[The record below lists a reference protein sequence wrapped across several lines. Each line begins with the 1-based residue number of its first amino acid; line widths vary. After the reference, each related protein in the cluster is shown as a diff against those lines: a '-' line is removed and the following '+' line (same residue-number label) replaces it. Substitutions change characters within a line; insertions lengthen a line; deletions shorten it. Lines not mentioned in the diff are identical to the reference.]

1 MAKFGFDTSQI
12 RLALVTA
19 EHLEEHPEIADTPL
33 DFALRYAELGWYVL
47 PVRRDKKPLD
57 GYGLT
62 SATKD
67 PAVIRK
73 IWTTHPQAGIAVAC
87 ERSGLVVL
95 DVDPRN
101 GGQDTLTQLE
111 ARLGVLYSSV
121 TALTQGGGEH
131 RVFKAQPGMTYP
143 GTLGEGLDIKY
154 KGYILV
160 EPSSGPSG
168 VYKWQEGRN
177 PIEGHIP
184 TDAPPVFNGQA
195 EASKY
200 TLGKQTGSIVVA
212 PQVYED
218 LKAALKVVS
227 PEEDY
232 NTWFAVLL
240 ALRRLSNRELA
251 YEIAREWSTR
261 STRPGH
267 TAEVFEYK
275 WAHDLDEPGSSTYLS
290 IFRMA
295 DERDPSKSW
304 RNGIPQVP
312 LTTPTADAAHPL
324 SLTRSKGSGA
334 SSVTLFEYL
343 YDDFMS
349 TGVNVIA
356 GAPGVGKTTLV
367 IPMALVAAHLCP
379 HDHPMKPTVRRNVI
393 IITESVVQVQRVIY
407 SLAQWGFT
415 GMGGADFEARV
426 RVIPAH
432 RLDPA
437 VVAQVAGEYAEWTV
451 DNAMACGGVFK
462 ARPVVVLDTA
472 NAVLELE
479 NENDNAEV
487 GRAMALIKQA
497 FGEFPLL
504 IVAHTAKAMGSVE
517 SDGLSP
523 RGASAWTGDAH
534 GVYTVFKDG
543 EHPDSPRVLKATK
556 VRFPTR
562 WPELTFDLVS
572 HSERHPN
579 VLGVLGEVHF
589 SHSVARPLKS
599 GERAQ
604 FKEDNKDARENDDY
618 NRLCDDLIEL
628 VRRDGGRAT
637 SYYSK
642 LTANEGGLRGGR
654 DRKERALMALIN
666 DGSLVRVMLEKPVGQ
681 RDHYLRVDEAVVSS
695 IENGRFAV

>member
-12 RLALVTA
+12 RLSLVTA
-19 EHLEEHPEIADTPL
+19 DSIEEHPEIADTPL
-33 DFALRYAELGWYVL
+33 DFALRYAELGWFVL
-47 PVRRDKKPLD
+47 PVRKDKKPLD

-62 SATKD
+62 SATRD
-67 PAVIRK
+67 VAVIRK
-73 IWTTHPQAGIAVAC
+73 IWTAHPQAGIAVAC
-87 ERSGLVVL
+87 EKSGLVVL
-95 DVDPRN
+95 DIDPRN
-101 GGQDTLTQLE
+101 GGHDTLTQLE
-111 ARLGVLYSSV
+111 ARLGVLYSAV
-121 TALTQGGGEH
+121 TANTQGGGEH
-131 RVFKAQPGMTYP
+131 RVFKAEPGVVYP

-160 EPSSGPSG
+160 EPSVGPSG
-168 VYKWQEGRN
+168 VYRWQEGKN
-177 PIEGHIP
+177 PTEGHIP
-184 TDAPPVFNGQA
+184 TGAPSVFGGRS
-195 EASKY
+195 EESKY
-200 TLGKQTGSIVVA
+200 AIAKAPGSIVVA

-232 NTWFAVLL
+232 NTWYAVLQ
-240 ALRRLSNRELA
+240 ALRRLSDEDKAYELA
-251 YEIAREWSTR
+251 RDWSTR
-261 STRPGH
+261 STLPGH
-267 TAEVFEYK
+267 DLETFEHK
-275 WAHDLDEPGSSTYLS
+275 WAYDLDEPGSSTYLS

-295 DERDPSKSW
+295 DERDPSRAW
-304 RNGIPQVP
+304 RQGIPTVA
-312 LTTPTADAAHPL
+312 LVSTPEAVHPL
-324 SLTRSKGSGA
+324 ALSRAKESGA
-334 SSVTLFEYL
+334 SSVTLFEFL

-379 HDHPMKPTVRRNVI
+379 HDHPMKPAVRRNVI

-415 GMGGADFEARV
+415 GMGSADFEQRV

-451 DNAMACGGVFK
+451 DNAMVCGGVFK
-462 ARPVVVLDTA
+462 AKPVVVLDTA

-487 GRAMALIKQA
+487 GRAMALIKQS

-504 IVAHTAKAMGSVE
+504 IVAHTAKAMGSAE

-579 VLGVLGEVHF
+579 VLGTMGEVHF

-654 DRKERALMALIN
+654 DRKERAMLALIN